1 MTTIHPALE
10 SAAAPAWHTLD
21 ATELERA
28 LAVDRAQGLS
38 TEEAARR
45 LVEHGE
51 NALIEDGGRSALR
64 LLWDQVRAVMVII
77 LLAAAALSLLL
88 GKLLEASAIAAIV
101 ALFVV
106 LGFVQEQRAERAI
119 AALRRMS
126 APEVRVRR
134 GGVDTS
140 VAATQLVP
148 GDVVVL
154 EAGNVVPADLRVVES
169 ASLRVQEAA
178 LTGESEPVDKT
189 TGPDEGNTALAD
201 RRSMAFAGTQVVHGR
216 GVGLVVATGMGTEL
230 GHIAALLGGV
240 DDEATPLQRRLDR
253 VGTQLAIAGVVVAAL
268 VVMMG
273 ALAGEPVD
281 ELLLTA
287 IGVAVAVIP
296 EGLPAVV
303 TVTLAIGAQRMLRR
317 QALVRRL
324 SAVETLGSVTV
335 ICSDKTGTLTQNRMT
350 VTIVDVLG
358 DELDLAAS
366 PTDAG
371 AAAARATLAAAVLCN
386 DAQLGNGE
394 DGDGPLGDPTETAL
408 LVAATRVG
416 LDVAELRR
424 LSPRTAEVPF
434 DSERK
439 RMSTI
444 HHDVDG
450 TSAGLFGPVAA
461 GHALVVVKGALD
473 GLAPRLVGIQ
483 HGAQVVPISADL
495 RDRLIAAGDRHA
507 AAGMRVLAV
516 AYRTLPHDADELRRP
531 SDAIE
536 HDLVLLGLVGMID
549 PPRPEVAAAVQRC
562 RAAGIRPVMIT
573 GDHPLTAQAIATH
586 VGIGDGEP
594 AMTGAELDQ
603 LDAAGWSDA
612 VERVSVFARVSPE
625 HKLRLVDALKAHG
638 HVVAMTG
645 DGVNDAPAL
654 RRADIGVA
662 MGITGTDVS
671 KEAAAMVLRDDN
683 FSTIVAAVEE
693 GRVIFDNL
701 RRFVTFAVAGNLGKI
716 LVMLI
721 WPIPLL
727 LTGNTTE
734 AVALLPLQLLWLNL
748 MTDGL
753 LGVAMGV
760 ERAERNVMQRPPND
774 PESGILSGRYGR
786 QTALIGVAIGAIAL
800 AIGFAYHAADRPEW
814 QTMVFTTL
822 AFLQI
827 GQALATR
834 SSTEPIWRLGLR
846 SNPTMAA
853 VVATVIGLTFV
864 ALYTPLNELLDV
876 TALGIADLGVC
887 VLGSLVLVAVIEADK
902 ARRRRPVSPTPLEVL
917 S

>member
-1 MTTIHPALE
+1 MITVRSPLASTAQ
-10 SAAAPAWHTLD
+10 PAWHTLD
-21 ATELERA
+21 AAELERV
-28 LAVDRAQGLS
+28 LDVDRVQGLS
-38 TEEAARR
+38 TDEAARR
-45 LVEHGE
+45 LGEHGGNE
-51 NALIEDGGRSALR
+51 LIEDAGRGALR
-64 LLWDQVRAVMVII
+64 LLWDQVRAVMVLI
-77 LLAAAALSLLL
+77 LLAAATLSLLL
-88 GKLLEASAIAAIV
+88 GKLLEAGAIAAIV
-101 ALFVV
+101 VLFVA

-134 GGVDTS
+134 DGADTA

-154 EAGNVVPADLRVVES
+154 EAGNVVPADLRVVAS

-189 TGPDEGNTALAD
+189 TGPDDGDTALAD
-201 RRSMAFAGTQVVHGR
+201 RRGMVFSGTQVVHGR
-216 GVGLVVATGMGTEL
+216 GVGLVVATGMRTEL
-230 GHIAALLGGV
+230 GHIAALLGRV

-273 ALAGEPVD
+273 ALAGESVD
-281 ELLLTA
+281 ELILTA

-358 DELDLAAS
+358 DELDVVTS
-366 PTDAG
+366 PTGAG
-371 AAAARATLAAAVLCN
+371 AAARATLAAAVLCN
-386 DAQLGNGE
+386 DAELGDGE
-394 DGDGPLGDPTETAL
+394 DADGALGDPTETAL

-424 LSPRTAEVPF
+424 RAPRTAEVPF

-450 TSAGLFGPVAA
+450 AVDGALSRVPA
-461 GHALVVVKGALD
+461 GHVLVVVKGALD
-473 GLAPRLVGIQ
+473 GLAPRLVGVQ
-483 HGAQVVPISADL
+483 DGTDVVAVDADL
-495 RDRLIAAGDRHA
+495 RDRVIAAGDRHA
-507 AAGMRVLAV
+507 AGGMRVLAV
-516 AYRTLPHDADELRRP
+516 AYRTLPHDAGELRGP
-531 SDAIE
+531 TDAIE

-562 RAAGIRPVMIT
+562 AAAGIRPVMIT
-573 GDHPLTAQAIATH
+573 GDHPLTAQAIGAQL
-586 VGIGDGEP
+586 GIGDGAL

-625 HKLRLVDALKAHG
+625 HKLRLVGALKAQG

-662 MGITGTDVS
+662 MGVTGTDVS

-701 RRFVTFAVAGNLGKI
+701 RRFVSFAVAGNLGKI

-727 LTGNTTE
+727 LTGNTNE

-753 LGVAMGV
+753 LGLAMGV
-760 ERAERNVMQRPPND
+760 ERAERNVMHRPPND
-774 PESGILSGRYGR
+774 PESGILSGGYGR

-800 AIGFAYHAADRPEW
+800 VVGLTYHAADRPEW

-827 GQALATR
+827 GQALAAR
-834 SSTEPIWRLGLR
+834 SSTEAVWRLGLR
-846 SNPTMAA
+846 SNPTMAGVVAA
-853 VVATVIGLTFV
+853 VVGLTFV

-876 TALGIADLGVC
+876 TALGIADLAVC
-887 VLGSLVLVAVIEADK
+887 VAGSLLLVVVIEADK
-902 ARRRRPVSPTPLEVL
+902 ARRRRLISPPTPEIV